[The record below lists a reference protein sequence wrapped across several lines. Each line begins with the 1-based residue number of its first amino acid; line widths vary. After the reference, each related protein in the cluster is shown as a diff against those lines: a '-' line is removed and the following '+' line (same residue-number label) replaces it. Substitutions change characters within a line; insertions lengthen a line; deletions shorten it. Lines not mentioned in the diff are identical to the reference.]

1 MPHEKFP
8 LEHRSLG
15 RVIDTMNSSIARA
28 FSFRL
33 GMIASLCMTLVSAGN
48 VNADDAVAGNG
59 ERKSEA
65 IRITKNQRYSSDA
78 GKFGFCDVYQ
88 PTGSAPSDGFPVVV
102 VIHGGGWMGGDKW
115 ELGLYGRSLAE
126 AGMVAI
132 CINYRLAPVDKFPAQ
147 IDDVRQALLWTRQQR
162 DKLSLDIDRLGVFG
176 YSAGGHLALLA
187 ASIADESMEEQLI
200 ASNWPQEDD
209 RWAELPGIQAVCA
222 GGPPCDFQS
231 LPADNT
237 ALAYF
242 LGGSKR
248 QQPDLYRV
256 ASPLAHVSP
265 ADPPSKIVH
274 GDVDFIVPVKGS
286 KDFYELQQKTNLDA
300 SLDVLS
306 GHGHM
311 LTFMNPR
318 TRKLMVDFFREKLDV
333 GTTRP
338 RTTDGS

>member
-1 MPHEKFP
+1 MICSVARATSFP
-8 LEHRSLG
+8 LRAIAAVCILLG
-15 RVIDTMNSSIARA
+15 SVGH
-28 FSFRL
+28 L
-33 GMIASLCMTLVSAGN
+33 
-48 VNADDAVAGNG
+48 NADDAVAKDQP
-59 ERKSEA
+59 KSEA
-65 IRITKNQRYSSDA
+65 IRIIKDQRYSTDA

-88 PTGSAPSDGFPVVV
+88 PGQPAPSDGYPVVL
-102 VIHGGGWMGGDKW
+102 VIHGGGWLGGDKW

-132 CINYRLAPVDKFPAQ
+132 CINYRLAPADKFPAQ
-147 IDDVRQALLWTRQQR
+147 IDDVRQALLWTRQQSQKR
-162 DKLSLDIDRLGVFG
+162 SLDIERLGVFG

-187 ASIADESMEEQLI
+187 ASIADESMEDQVI
-200 ASNWPQEDD
+200 ASNWPSEDS
-209 RWAELPGIQAVCA
+209 RWTQIPSIRAVCA

-248 QQPDLYRV
+248 QHPDLYRV

-286 KDFYELQQKTNLDA
+286 KDFYEQQQKTNLDA
-300 SLDVLS
+300 SLDVLT

-318 TRKLMVDFFREKLDV
+318 TRRLMVDFFREKLDS
-333 GTTRP
+333 GKP
-338 RTTDGS
+338 H